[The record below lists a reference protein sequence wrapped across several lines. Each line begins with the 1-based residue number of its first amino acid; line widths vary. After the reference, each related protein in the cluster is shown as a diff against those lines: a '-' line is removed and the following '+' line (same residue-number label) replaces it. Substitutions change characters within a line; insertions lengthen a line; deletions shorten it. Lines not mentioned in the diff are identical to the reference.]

1 MKQATRA
8 GGRAGVAIAALM
20 VLSGC
25 LGGTT
30 EEVTRN
36 ADGTTPAVLD
46 ATMQDG
52 TESVLI
58 ADLLNRRSVLEPG
71 PMRVVAQGVLDA
83 NARAAEA
90 DLRAARLRAE
100 AQQSNWLPALG
111 PAITLDALGAVAATV
126 MISQVIFDNG
136 AARADREYARADVEV
151 AAVGLSEDSNARV
164 EDGLTLYLT
173 AEAARARAE
182 VNRGAMET
190 MGHYAYVMTERVN
203 AGISDRADL
212 QLVLQRQDQ
221 MRADMQSDLEEAA
234 SALAEL
240 QAMAAIPV
248 NDITGLSPI
257 AAPSPTASALS
268 VMRAEAEGARAV
280 AQAESAR
287 AGFLPGLGIEGDLV
301 NGGED
306 LGLTVAV
313 PNGLTLGTG
322 AALEAV
328 DAEKAAAAARIGQ
341 ERENAARTLAAL
353 QGQLTSLIR
362 QADEAERLARDA
374 AANYALFEEQQ
385 RAGQRGVPEV
395 VGVFETKVRSARTA
409 SDLRYDIARMQVR
422 IAGILGTLVD
432 GERI

>member
-1 MKQATRA
+1 
-8 GGRAGVAIAALM
+8 M
-20 VLSGC
+20 VLTGC
-25 LGGTT
+25 QGGTT
-30 EEVTRN
+30 EAVTRN
-36 ADGTTPAVLD
+36 ADGSAVVLD

-52 TESVLI
+52 SESVLI
-58 ADLLNRRSVLEPG
+58 ADLLNRRSVLDSG
-71 PMRVVAQGVLDA
+71 PLRVVAQGVLDA

-151 AAVGLSEDSNARV
+151 AAVGLSEDSNQRV

-182 VNRGAMET
+182 VNRNAMET

-212 QLVLQRQDQ
+212 QLVMQRQDQ

-248 NDITGLSPI
+248 DSVTGLSPI

-280 AQAESAR
+280 AQAESTR

-341 ERENAARTLAAL
+341 ERENAARMLAAL

-362 QADEAERLARDA
+362 QAEEAERLARDA

-409 SDLRYDIARMQVR
+409 SDLRYDIARLQIR

>member
-1 MKQATRA
+1 MRQLTGAS
-8 GGRAGVAIAALM
+8 GRTGVAIAALIVM
-20 VLSGC
+20 AGC
-25 LGGTT
+25 FGGNDP
-30 EEVTRN
+30 EVTRA
-36 ADGTTPAVLD
+36 ADGSAPAVLD

-52 TESVLI
+52 SESVLI

-71 PMRVVAQGVLDA
+71 ALQTVAQGVLDA
-83 NARAAEA
+83 NTRAAEA

-100 AQQSNWLPALG
+100 AQQSNWLPAIG

-151 AAVGLSEDSNARV
+151 AAVGLSEDSNLRV
-164 EDGLTLYLT
+164 EEGLSLYLT

-182 VNRGAMET
+182 VNRAAMET

-212 QLVLQRQDQ
+212 QLVIQRQDQ
-221 MRADMQSDLEEAA
+221 MRSDMQSDLEEVA
-234 SALAEL
+234 SSLAEL

-248 NDITGLSPI
+248 DTITGLSPVS
-257 AAPSPTASALS
+257 AVSPTASALT
-268 VMRAEAEGARAV
+268 VMRAEAEGSRAV
-280 AQAESAR
+280 AQAESTR
-287 AGFLPGLGIEGDLV
+287 AGFLPGVSVGGDIV

-322 AALEAV
+322 AALQAV

-362 QADEAERLARDA
+362 QAEEAQSLARDA

-385 RAGQRGVPEV
+385 RAGQRDVPEV

-409 SDLRYDIARMQVR
+409 SDLRYDIVRMQVR
-422 IAGILGTLVD
+422 IAGILGALVD